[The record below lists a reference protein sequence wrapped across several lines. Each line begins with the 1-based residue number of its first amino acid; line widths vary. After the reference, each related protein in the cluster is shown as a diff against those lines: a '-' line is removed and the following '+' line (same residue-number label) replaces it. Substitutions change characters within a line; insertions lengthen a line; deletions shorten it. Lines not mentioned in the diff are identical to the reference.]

1 VSTTADSERPTST
14 VLSRDLSDF
23 VIELSIAL
31 HKHAMY
37 PDGHPSLETS
47 RQRVLRRLDSLLA
60 ERHSLSLGVARDQL
74 IIEGV
79 ATDPRHPLLHGLARQ
94 LHAHD
99 AGAVKFLAG
108 IEDAEMD
115 EVLRML
121 ARDPLRHGRVG
132 SPNGQHDA
140 SAWPHVRLFPLSY
153 DQLELLAEGE
163 QRGGTGEGD
172 GEPATE
178 TRQRASQLWLDLA
191 RAALQTDE
199 SAAPAT
205 DPELVAEAINAHERE
220 QAYDQVI
227 IGYLLKI
234 ANELASGDRA
244 EAAVL
249 RRRVSRLIGALQPDQ
264 LRRLVSLGGD
274 TGQRRRFLMDASAG
288 LSVDAALTLV
298 RSAADA
304 SQRVIS
310 TSLLRLFAKLAV
322 HAERGDTTV
331 RAEAESALREQMQQL
346 VAGWVLPDPTPGAYA
361 VVLDRMAP
369 DASLFASTVE
379 STHACEP
386 LRVVQLSI
394 EVGVIGRETN
404 DAVDAMIK
412 GGQIGALMS
421 VLAQADPDNATA
433 KGIGERLATQE
444 QLRRL
449 LDSPAPNAEQLDWVV
464 RRLGDRAADP
474 LLDVLG
480 ASTSRATRR
489 KVLGL
494 LAHLGP
500 ALGPAAAARLPKAP
514 WYFQRNLLIL
524 IDRLG
529 AWPGGFSLAPYAAH
543 PDARV
548 RREAVRMLLKVA
560 TDSQRD
566 AAILAALGDPD
577 DQVLRVA
584 LGAAIDGCPM
594 AAIPRIARR
603 VTEREL
609 ESDLDLLA
617 IKVLATSND
626 PAALECLLSCVT
638 TGRGWFG
645 GRRLAPRSP
654 RLVTALAALVAR
666 WPTDPRAVSVL
677 ARANRHPDPAV
688 RNIVAGWGGAK

>member
-1 VSTTADSERPTST
+1 MSTTSDPARATST

-47 RQRVLRRLDSLLA
+47 RERVLRRLDSLLA
-60 ERHSLSLGVARDQL
+60 ERHTLSLGVARDQL

-99 AGAVKFLAG
+99 AGALKFLAG

-115 EVLRML
+115 QVLRML
-121 ARDPLRHGRVG
+121 ARDPQREGQAAP
-132 SPNGQHDA
+132 PNGEQRHA
-140 SAWPHVRLFPLSY
+140 TAWPHVRLFPLSY
-153 DQLELLAEGE
+153 DQLELLSHGE
-163 QRGGTGEGD
+163 ERGEGS
-172 GEPATE
+172 GEPTTG

-199 SAAPAT
+199 STAPAT

-249 RRRVSRLIGALQPDQ
+249 RRRVSRLISALEPDQ
-264 LRRLVSLGGD
+264 LKRLVSLGGD
-274 TGQRRRFLMDASAG
+274 AGQRRRFLMDASEG
-288 LSVDAALTLV
+288 LAVDAALTLV

-304 SQRVIS
+304 SERVIS
-310 TSLLRLFAKLAV
+310 TSLLRLFAKLAA
-322 HAERGDTTV
+322 HAERGDVSV
-331 RAEAESALREQMQQL
+331 RAEAESALREQMQEL

-369 DASLFASTVE
+369 DASLFVSTVG
-379 STHACEP
+379 STHNVEP
-386 LRVVQLSI
+386 LRIVQLSI

-404 DAVDAMIK
+404 DAVDAMVK
-412 GGQIGALMS
+412 AGQMGTLVG
-421 VLAQADPDNATA
+421 VLAEADPDSETA
-433 KGIGERLATQE
+433 KAIGERLATQE
-444 QLRRL
+444 HLRRL
-449 LDSPAPNAEQLDWVV
+449 LESPAPDAEQLEWVV
-464 RRLGDRAADP
+464 RRLGDRAAGP
-474 LLDVLG
+474 LLDALG
-480 ASTSRATRR
+480 GSTSRATRR

-494 LAHLGP
+494 LAQLGP
-500 ALGPAAAARLPKAP
+500 ALGPAAVARLPKAP

-529 AWPGGFSLAPYAAH
+529 AWPAGFSLAPYASHA
-543 PDARV
+543 DARV
-548 RREAVRMLLKVA
+548 RREAVRMMLRMA
-560 TDSQRD
+560 PAAHRD
-566 AAILAALGDPD
+566 GAILAALADPD
-577 DQVLRVA
+577 EQVVRLA
-584 LGAAIDGCPM
+584 LGAAAEACPA

-603 VTEREL
+603 VTDREL

-617 IKVLATSND
+617 IKVLATSTD

-645 GRRLAPRSP
+645 GRRLAARSP
-654 RLVTALAALVAR
+654 RLLAALAGLVAH
-666 WPTDPRAVSVL
+666 WPADPRAVPVL

-688 RNIVAGWGGAK
+688 RNAVARWGGAQ

>member
-1 VSTTADSERPTST
+1 MSAAADSTRATNA

-47 RQRVLRRLDSLLA
+47 RLRVLRRLDSLLA
-60 ERHSLSLGVARDQL
+60 ERQTLSLGVARDQL

-115 EVLRML
+115 AVLRLL
-121 ARDPLRHGRVG
+121 ARDPERHGAPATG
-132 SPNGQHDA
+132 AA
-140 SAWPHVRLFPLSY
+140 SSHASSWPHVRLFPLSY
-153 DQLELLAEGE
+153 DQLELLADGE
-163 QRGGTGEGD
+163 ERGDGD
-172 GEPATE
+172 GEAASAARP
-178 TRQRASQLWLDLA
+178 RASQLWLDLA

-199 SAAPAT
+199 SAAAAT

-234 ANELASGDRA
+234 ANELASGDRTQ
-244 EAAVL
+244 AAVL
-249 RRRVSRLIGALQPDQ
+249 RRRVSRLISALDPEQ
-264 LRRLVSLGGD
+264 LRRLVALGGD
-274 TGQRRRFLMDASAG
+274 MAQRRRFLMDASEG
-288 LSVDAALTLV
+288 LAVDAALTLV

-304 SQRVIS
+304 SERVIS
-310 TSLLRLFAKLAV
+310 SSLLRLFAKMAV
-322 HAERGDTTV
+322 HAERGDAGV
-331 RAEAESALREQMQQL
+331 RAEAEAALRDQMRQL
-346 VAGWVLPDPTPGAYA
+346 VAGWALPDPTPGAYA

-369 DASLFASTVE
+369 NASVFVAPVE

-386 LRVVQLSI
+386 LRLVELSI
-394 EVGVIGRETN
+394 EVGAMGRETA
-404 DAVDAMIK
+404 DAVYALVK
-412 GGQIGALMS
+412 AGQASTLMT
-421 VLAQADPDNATA
+421 VLSQADPDNEIA
-433 KGIGERLATQE
+433 KAIGEQLATE
-444 QLRRL
+444 EHLRRL
-449 LDSPAPNAEQLDWVV
+449 LDSPAPDAEQLDWVV
-464 RRLGDRAADP
+464 RRLGVRAADP

-480 ASTSRATRR
+480 ASSSRATRR

-494 LAHLGP
+494 LAELGP
-500 ALGPAAAARLPKAP
+500 ALGPAAAARLPNAP

-529 AWPGGFSLAPYAAH
+529 AWPEGFSLAPYASHA
-543 PDARV
+543 DARV
-548 RREAVRMLLKVA
+548 RREAVRMLLRA
-560 TDSQRD
+560 ASGPSRD
-566 AAILAALGDPD
+566 AALLAALGDPD
-577 DQVLRVA
+577 EQVLRLA
-584 LGAAIDGCPM
+584 LGAASESCPP

-603 VTEREL
+603 VAERAL
-609 ESDLDLLA
+609 DADLDLLA
-617 IKVLATSND
+617 IKVLGTSND

-654 RLVTALAALVAR
+654 RLLAALAGLVAR
-666 WPTDPRAVSVL
+666 WPADPRAAPVL
-677 ARANRHPDPAV
+677 ARASRHPDPAV
-688 RNIVAGWGGAK
+688 RNAVAQWGGAP

>member
-1 VSTTADSERPTST
+1 MSTTADSARPAST

-37 PDGHPSLETS
+37 PDGHPSLATS
-47 RQRVLRRLDSLLA
+47 RERVLRRLDSLLA
-60 ERHSLSLGVARDQL
+60 ERHTLSLGVARDQL

-99 AGAVKFLAG
+99 AGAVKFFAG

-115 EVLRML
+115 QVLRML
-121 ARDPLRHGRVG
+121 ARDPLREGRAA
-132 SPNGQHDA
+132 SPNGTHGA
-140 SAWPHVRLFPLSY
+140 PAWPHVRLFPLSY

-163 QRGGTGEGD
+163 ERGE
-172 GEPATE
+172 GEPAGG
-178 TRQRASQLWLDLA
+178 TRQGASQLWLDLA
-191 RAALQTDE
+191 RAALQTDA
-199 SAAPAT
+199 STAPAT

-249 RRRVSRLIGALQPDQ
+249 RRRVSRLISALQPEQ

-274 TGQRRRFLMDASAG
+274 TAQRRRFLMDASEG
-288 LSVDAALTLV
+288 LAVDAALTLV

-304 SQRVIS
+304 SERVIS
-310 TSLLRLFAKLAV
+310 TSLLRLFAKLAA
-322 HAERGDTTV
+322 HAERGDSSV
-331 RAEAESALREQMQQL
+331 RADAERALREQMQQL
-346 VAGWVLPDPTPGAYA
+346 VSGWVLPDPTPGAYA

-369 DASLFASTVE
+369 DASLFVSTVE

-404 DAVDAMIK
+404 AAIDAMVK
-412 GGQIGALMS
+412 AGQMGTLFS
-421 VLAQADPDNATA
+421 VLAQADPDNETA
-433 KGIGERLATQE
+433 KVIGERLATQE
-444 QLRRL
+444 HLRRL
-449 LDSPAPNAEQLDWVV
+449 LESHAPDAEQLDWVV
-464 RRLGDRAADP
+464 RRLGARAADP

-494 LAHLGP
+494 LAQLGP
-500 ALGPAAAARLPKAP
+500 ALGPAAVARLPAAP

-529 AWPGGFSLAPYAAH
+529 AWPDGFSLSPYAGHA
-543 PDARV
+543 DARV
-548 RREAVRMLLKVA
+548 RREAVRMLLRTA
-560 TDSQRD
+560 SAGQRD
-566 AAILAALGDPD
+566 AAILTALGDPD
-577 DQVLRVA
+577 EQVVRLA
-584 LGAAIDGCPM
+584 LGAAADACPP
-594 AAIPRIARR
+594 AAIPRLARR

-609 ESDLDLLA
+609 EADLDLLA
-617 IKVLATSND
+617 IKVLATSTD

-645 GRRLAPRSP
+645 GRRLASRSP
-654 RLVTALAALVAR
+654 RLLAAIAGLVAR
-666 WPTDPRAVSVL
+666 WPADPRVVSVL

-688 RNIVAGWGGAK
+688 RNAVARWSGSQ